1 MEGLFCYDVNMKL
14 LLTSAG
20 ITNHSIAAAL
30 LEMTGKDPKDIKVA
44 FIPTAANVEGGD
56 KVAWFFRQYEDLR
69 RIGITWIDMVD
80 FTAADVDWRAR
91 LDVCDVL
98 YLSGGNTFYL
108 LDQTRKQGFDDY
120 LKTVLDSKVY
130 VGASAASITMTSSI
144 DVAAIPPGDPNLPN
158 LTDLTGLGYVDFEIE
173 PHCDEGRFATMETYA
188 KEYNKKIY
196 AIDDQTAI
204 KVTDSHIEVVSEGEW
219 RICNGNI

>member
-1 MEGLFCYDVNMKL
+1 MMRSMKL

-20 ITNHSIAAAL
+20 ITNRSIADAL
-30 LEMTGKDPKDIKVA
+30 LDMVGKDARFIKVA
-44 FIPTAANVEGGD
+44 FIPTAANVEEGD

-69 RIGITWIDMVD
+69 RIGITWIDMID
-80 FTAADVDWRAR
+80 FAALDVDWRTR
-91 LDVCDVL
+91 LDMCDVL

-108 LDQTRKQGFDDY
+108 LDQIRKQGFDDY
-120 LKTVLDSKVY
+120 LKTALDSKVY
-130 VGASAASITMTSSI
+130 VGGSASSITMTPSI

-173 PHCDEGRFATMETYA
+173 PHCDEDRFATVDAYA
-188 KEYNKKIY
+188 KEHNKKIY

-204 KVTDSHIEVVSEGEW
+204 KVIGDRIEVVSEG
-219 RICNGNI
+219 RLKISNV